1 MKVFCIILFQI
12 NQLATAK
19 DHERLKLLREVAG
32 TRVYDERKSESQNIL
47 KDTENKREKIDDLL
61 KYIEE
66 RLGTL
71 ETEKEELKLY
81 QKWDKERRYYLQ
93 FQNL

>member
-1 MKVFCIILFQI
+1 M
-12 NQLATAK
+12 
-19 DHERLKLLREVAG
+19 LREVAG

-93 FQNL
+93 NKFVFSNWYNQHTSCLRLQMPSLLLS

>member
-1 MKVFCIILFQI
+1 M
-12 NQLATAK
+12 
-19 DHERLKLLREVAG
+19 
-32 TRVYDERKSESQNIL
+32 YDERKSESQNIL

-71 ETEKEELKLY
+71 ETEKEELKQY
-81 QKWDKERRYYLQ
+81 QKWDKERRSVENKIQVVLFKLDLVCL
-93 FQNL
+93 FQKNFIFF